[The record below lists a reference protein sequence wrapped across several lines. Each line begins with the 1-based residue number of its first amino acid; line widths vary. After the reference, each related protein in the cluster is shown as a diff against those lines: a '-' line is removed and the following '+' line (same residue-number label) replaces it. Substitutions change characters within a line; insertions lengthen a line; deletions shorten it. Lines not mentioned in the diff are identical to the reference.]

1 LSGEKKAVD
10 PNVVEKAKP
19 VEDKP
24 FIFLDVACLREYL
37 AVELNLPSVPFQ
49 FDLELSID
57 DWIFMIFFVGNDFLP
72 HLPSLEI
79 REGAIDT
86 LLKIWK
92 AELPRMGGYLTN
104 HGKVELA
111 RAQII
116 LDGLAKSEDEIF
128 AKRKD
133 GELPSTDVPYV
144 TSAS

>member
-1 LSGEKKAVD
+1 
-10 PNVVEKAKP
+10 
-19 VEDKP
+19 
-24 FIFLDVACLREYL
+24 
-37 AVELNLPSVPFQ
+37 
-49 FDLELSID
+49 
-57 DWIFMIFFVGNDFLP
+57 
-72 HLPSLEI
+72 LEI